1 MINGFE
7 KETHDL
13 SQYEISILVPQVVE
27 ILKNKI
33 GKQNSITNDKIR
45 EIINQH
51 KAILT
56 NSRLRQIIHYIR
68 IKGLVKCLIATSKGY
83 YISNN
88 VEEFMSYMDSLTQ
101 RENSI
106 RSIRYALLEQEV
118 EVFNDIND

>member
-13 SQYEISILVPQVVE
+13 SQYEISVLVPQVVE

-51 KAILT
+51 KVILT

-68 IKGLVKCLIATSKGY
+68 IKGLVKCLLATNKGY
-83 YISNN
+83 YISND
-88 VEEFMSYMDSLTQ
+88 VEEFMSYMDSLAQ

-106 RSIRYALLEQEV
+106 RSISWALSDQYIKI
-118 EVFNDIND
+118 FHNIND

>member
-13 SQYEISILVPQVVE
+13 SQYEISVLVPQVVE
-27 ILKNKI
+27 ILINKI
-33 GKQNSITNDKIR
+33 GKQNSITNDRIR

-51 KAILT
+51 KVILT
-56 NSRLRQIIHYIR
+56 NSRLRKIIHYIR
-68 IKGLVKCLIATSKGY
+68 IKGLVKCLIATNKGY
-83 YISNN
+83 YISND
-88 VEEFMSYMDSLTQ
+88 VEEFMGYIDSLTQ

-106 RSIRYALLEQEV
+106 RSIRYALLEQHV

>member
-68 IKGLVKCLIATSKGY
+68 VKGFVKCLIATNKGY

-88 VEEFMSYMDSLTQ
+88 VEEFMGYMDSLTQ

>member
-13 SQYEISILVPQVVE
+13 SQYEISVLVPQVVE
-27 ILKNKI
+27 ILINKI
-33 GKQNSITNDKIR
+33 GKQNSITNDRIR

-51 KAILT
+51 KVILT
-56 NSRLRQIIHYIR
+56 NSRLRKIIHYIR
-68 IKGLVKCLIATSKGY
+68 IKGLVKCLIATNKGY
-83 YISNN
+83 YISND
-88 VEEFMSYMDSLTQ
+88 VEEFMGYIDSLTQ

>member
-68 IKGLVKCLIATSKGY
+68 IKGLVKCLLATNKGY
-83 YISNN
+83 YISND
-88 VEEFMSYMDSLTQ
+88 VEEFMSYMDSLAQ

>member
-13 SQYEISILVPQVVE
+13 SQYEISVLVPQVVE

-33 GKQNSITNDKIR
+33 GKQNSITNDRIR

-51 KAILT
+51 KVILT
-56 NSRLRQIIHYIR
+56 DSRLRKIIHYIR
-68 IKGLVKCLIATSKGY
+68 IKGLVKCLIATNKGY
-83 YISNN
+83 YISND
-88 VEEFMSYMDSLTQ
+88 VEEFMSYIDSLTQ

-106 RSIRYALLEQEV
+106 RSIRYALLEQEG

>member
-13 SQYEISILVPQVVE
+13 SQYEISVLVPQVVE
-27 ILKNKI
+27 ILINKI
-33 GKQNSITNDKIR
+33 GKQNSITNDRIR

-51 KAILT
+51 KVILT
-56 NSRLRQIIHYIR
+56 NCRLRQIIHYIR
-68 IKGLVKCLIATSKGY
+68 RKGLVKRLIATSKGY
-83 YISNN
+83 YISNDL
-88 VEEFMSYMDSLTQ
+88 EEFMSYIDSLTQ

>member
-27 ILKNKI
+27 ILINKI
-33 GKQNSITNDKIR
+33 GKQNSITNDRIR

-51 KAILT
+51 KVILT

-68 IKGLVKCLIATSKGY
+68 IKGLVKCLIATNKGY
-83 YISNN
+83 YISND
-88 VEEFMSYMDSLTQ
+88 VEEFMSYIDSLTQ

-106 RSIRYALLEQEV
+106 RSIRYALLEQQV
-118 EVFNDIND
+118 

>member
-13 SQYEISILVPQVVE
+13 SQYEISVLVPQVVE
-27 ILKNKI
+27 ILINKI
-33 GKQNSITNDKIR
+33 GKQNSITNNRIR

-51 KAILT
+51 KVILT
-56 NSRLRQIIHYIR
+56 DSRLRKIIHYIR
-68 IKGLVKCLIATSKGY
+68 IKGLVKCLIATNKGY
-83 YISNN
+83 YISND
-88 VEEFMSYMDSLTQ
+88 VEEFMSYIDSLTQ

-106 RSIRYALLEQEV
+106 RSIRYALLEQHV

>member
-13 SQYEISILVPQVVE
+13 SQYEISALVPQVVE
-27 ILKNKI
+27 ILINKI
-33 GKQNSITNDKIR
+33 GKQNSITNDRIR

-51 KAILT
+51 KVILT
-56 NSRLRQIIHYIR
+56 NSRLRKIIHYIR
-68 IKGLVKCLIATSKGY
+68 IKGLVKCLIATNIGY
-83 YISNN
+83 YISND
-88 VEEFMSYMDSLTQ
+88 VEEFMGYIDSLTQ

-106 RSIRYALLEQEV
+106 RSIRYALLEQHV

>member
-13 SQYEISILVPQVVE
+13 SQYEISVLVPQVVE

-56 NSRLRQIIHYIR
+56 NIRLRQIIHYIR
-68 IKGLVKCLIATSKGY
+68 IKGLVKCLLATNKGY
-83 YISNN
+83 YISND
-88 VEEFMSYMDSLTQ
+88 VEEFMSYMDSLAQ
-101 RENSI
+101 RERSILSI
-106 RSIRYALLEQEV
+106 RWALSDQYIKI
-118 EVFNDIND
+118 FHNIND

>member
-13 SQYEISILVPQVVE
+13 SQYEISVLVPQVVE
-27 ILKNKI
+27 ILINKI
-33 GKQNSITNDKIR
+33 GKQNSITNDRIR

-51 KAILT
+51 KVILT
-56 NSRLRQIIHYIR
+56 NCRLRQIIHYIR
-68 IKGLVKCLIATSKGY
+68 IKGLVKCLIATNKGY
-83 YISNN
+83 YISND
-88 VEEFMSYMDSLTQ
+88 VEEFMGYIDSLTQ

-106 RSIRYALLEQEV
+106 RSIRYALLEQEG

>member
-13 SQYEISILVPQVVE
+13 SQYEISVLVPQVVE
-27 ILKNKI
+27 ILINKI
-33 GKQNSITNDKIR
+33 GKQNSITNDRIR

-51 KAILT
+51 KVILT
-56 NSRLRQIIHYIR
+56 NSRLRKIIHYIR
-68 IKGLVKCLIATSKGY
+68 IKGLVKCLIATNKGY
-83 YISNN
+83 YISND
-88 VEEFMSYMDSLTQ
+88 VEEFMGYIDSLTQ

-106 RSIRYALLEQEV
+106 RSIRYALLEQEG

>member
-13 SQYEISILVPQVVE
+13 SQYEISVLVPQVVE
-27 ILKNKI
+27 ILINKI
-33 GKQNSITNDKIR
+33 GKQNSITNNRIR

-51 KAILT
+51 KVILT
-56 NSRLRQIIHYIR
+56 DSRVRKIIHYIR
-68 IKGLVKCLIATSKGY
+68 RKGLVKRLIATSKGY
-83 YISNN
+83 YISND
-88 VEEFMSYMDSLTQ
+88 VEEFMSYIDSLTQ

-106 RSIRYALLEQEV
+106 RSIRYALLEQEG